1 MKVVGLQ
8 AVLRELLNPR
18 QWKPQD
24 DRRFFLDGEQVAALA
39 DAAEALFRAEPSVLR
54 LHGEGSS
61 PPLLRVIV
69 GNHRQWTDNA
79 ARQSPRKLLSV
90 SLISHDQVLFVPHSY
105 VLLLGMHPMYGSGSQ

>member
-61 PPLLRVIV
+61 PPLLPGNLWKTIV
-69 GNHRQWTDNA
+69 SGLKMLHV
-79 ARQSPRKLLSV
+79 SPARKLLSV
-90 SLISHDQVLFVPHSY
+90 SLISHDRILSV
-105 VLLLGMHPMYGSGSQ
+105 